1 MCSSSDEYAEKVEK
15 YEEKLDEL
23 KCDAVEKFEE
33 EIAKIIEQIE
43 CFHEQI
49 LDR

>member
-33 EIAKIIEQIE
+33 EIAKIIEQIK
-43 CFHEQI
+43 CFHDQI
-49 LDR
+49 LAR